1 MLPNFNIEY
10 EDDTITNDDNNEMIN
25 NDSDNES
32 IKSNIG
38 TIGDNES
45 IKSNT
50 DTIDDNESIKSNTD
64 TIDDNESINTSSSYN
79 NENFFDIAIPP
90 ELHQHSEHLNVSRP
104 VDVYSLIGKTFKYIE
119 FNSTY
124 NIVNKVRECKIVE
137 DGENSVKFVLS

>member
-38 TIGDNES
+38 TIG
-45 IKSNT
+45 
-50 DTIDDNESIKSNTD
+50 DNESIKSNTD